1 MERPQNVINVID
13 HAGSRTVVVL
23 ATVEEINR
31 TRLRPKREKLVVRM
45 VAGYQIEY

>member
-1 MERPQNVINVID
+1 MKRPQNVID

-23 ATVEEINR
+23 ATAEEINR
-31 TRLRPKREKLVVRM
+31 TRLRPKREKLAVRM